1 MMRINLKSTSVHNFL
16 SANLAYQLIKLIRMD
31 SSTAQIHVQSQYIFA
46 HKVI

>member
-31 SSTAQIHVQSQYIFA
+31 SSTAQNTCTITIHICT
-46 HKVI
+46 